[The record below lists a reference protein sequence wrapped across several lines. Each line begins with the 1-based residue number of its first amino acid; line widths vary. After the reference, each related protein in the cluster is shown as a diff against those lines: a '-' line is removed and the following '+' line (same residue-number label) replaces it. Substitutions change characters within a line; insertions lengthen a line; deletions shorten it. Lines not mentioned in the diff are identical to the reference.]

1 MEATALLERI
11 REAGA
16 ELAVQVDGQ
25 FVIQAPKGKLDR
37 DLVGDLRAH
46 KSQLLELLAR
56 EAVAEYE
63 RLLGKVEEL
72 ADAAD
77 AADAAGDPV
86 RGAELEAEAIKL
98 MNGEAGEVLE
108 KMLAFGDTV
117 LRKIRPLPWETQPAP
132 RTVTVRLE
140 RCHFC
145 GGLSWWWRKDGAQM
159 CTVCHPASEHVE
171 PVVLGVNSFVPGGS
185 KGI

>member
-46 KSQLLELLAR
+46 KSEIVELLAK

-77 AADAAGDPV
+77 AADAAGDAAT
-86 RGAELEAEAIKL
+86 GAELEAEAIKPMDGDAGDAL
-98 MNGEAGEVLE
+98 M
-108 KMLAFGDTV
+108 KMLAFGDD
-117 LRKIRPLPWETQPAP
+117 LLAKLRPLSWETLPAP
-132 RTVTVRLE
+132 RTVTVRLD
-140 RCHFC
+140 RCGLC
-145 GGLSWWWRKDGAQM
+145 GSLVFRQTEDGRLL
-159 CTVCHPASEHVE
+159 CPVCYPDPDVAE
-171 PVVLGVNSFVPGGS
+171 PVVLGVNSFVPGGRHQ
-185 KGI
+185 